1 MVNAPANRLPSWP
14 LAALL
19 LAAGSPVLAQDNAAW
34 SSSVQPRLELTAHL
48 TEQLNIRFG
57 INRFEDT
64 RRPLAEL
71 EPDMDVTG
79 DDFAASALV
88 DWEFAPGGL
97 RMTGGAL
104 YGDLGWG
111 SGNLDGWTRSGGL
124 DGDGVDD
131 LRTYV
136 GFGWDADFGREQRLG
151 LQLDLGVAFEGV
163 PVDGSADGELLRA
176 QEDAEL
182 GQRFESFRYVPM
194 FSAGVEY
201 RF

>member
-1 MVNAPANRLPSWP
+1 MVNSSGNRLPAWP

-34 SSSVQPRLELTAHL
+34 SSSIQPRLELTTHL

-57 INRFEDT
+57 INRFEEQ

-71 EPDMDVTG
+71 GPDMNLTDE
-79 DDFAASALV
+79 DFAASALV

-111 SGNLDGWTRSGGL
+111 SGNLDGWTRSRGPGGSGL
-124 DGDGVDD
+124 DDF
-131 LRTYV
+131 RTYV
-136 GFGWDADFGREQRLG
+136 GLGWDADFGSEQRLG

-163 PVDGSADGELLRA
+163 PIDSSADGELLRA